1 MRTSTRQTLLLD
13 IPDLSDYNPVPSRA
27 DGPSH
32 RPEKDARSFMRELF
46 DYAWTRPL
54 HIET

>member
-1 MRTSTRQTLLLD
+1 MLTSTRQTPLLD